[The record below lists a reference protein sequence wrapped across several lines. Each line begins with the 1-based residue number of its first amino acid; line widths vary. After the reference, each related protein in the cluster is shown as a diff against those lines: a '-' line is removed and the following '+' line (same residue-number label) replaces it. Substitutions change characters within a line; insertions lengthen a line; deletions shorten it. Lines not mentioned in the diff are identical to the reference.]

1 MNINEFAKDAHQ
13 NAVEHGFWEDDP
25 DITVS
30 AALIHSEWSEALE
43 EYRAGRPMVWYN
55 CNEISTDLNPCDPQ
69 DEGDCLNYACRETC
83 EHRSKKPEGIA
94 VELIDGCIRI
104 LDYLGKEGLTIRGI
118 ETFEE
123 LMKTAPQE
131 VYKVDLPNLVTN
143 LHLKT
148 SYAYVFI
155 KGAKSEQH
163 LQRGYAAMFEAISV
177 AFCWIREN
185 GYDPAEIMKTKHE
198 YNRTRPYKH
207 GGKVC

>member
-1 MNINEFAKDAHQ
+1 MDIREFAHEVHQ
-13 NAVEHGFWEDDP
+13 NAVEHGWWESNREIP
-25 DITVS
+25 EII
-30 AALIHSEWSEALE
+30 ALIHSEWSEALE